1 MDCSIE
7 IAAIQACA
15 ELGFSQLLS
24 DGFPNQLHVLFIRC
38 VIAWSDINIGLKLA
52 PEGTQWFESDGL
64 KSMLTAKEFITKV
77 NTINVRLID
86 PKCPVCS
93 SPMKLTDV
101 IQGDLCCNECTTFF
115 ERAAKA
121 KANYKCSKGNTCVI
135 VNTSLERCKACRY
148 KKCVEAGLECFVNPD
163 ESMQTVEE
171 VNHPSHGVY
180 SPEHFETEFMTPGG
194 YRVRGPRPSALDPT
208 QSADSWKYSTVMQQA
223 SEAIKKRFSQKIV
236 STQGKNGM

>member
-52 PEGTQWFESDGL
+52 PEGTQWFEREGL

-77 NTINVRLID
+77 NTIHDRLID

-93 SPMKLTDV
+93 SPIKLTDV

-121 KANYKCSKGNTCVI
+121 KANYKCLKGNTCVI
-135 VNTSLERCKACRY
+135 VNTSLER
-148 KKCVEAGLECFVNPD
+148 LNPD

-236 STQGKNGM
+236 ST